1 MTFRPHLFANV
12 IASDTYSGV
21 KRRRPTR
28 RTFLAGAVGAA
39 TSLGLSGCG
48 GEAVGR
54 SGVTLRFWNGFT
66 GPDGRTMLGL
76 VKRFNQLHE
85 DVHVVMQRMEWGT
98 YYNKLFVANLG
109 GRAPQVFVIH
119 SDAVTRFNR
128 AGFLRPVDDLARA
141 GASQVDGID
150 AADIDPNVWSAVERA
165 GQHTG
170 VPLDIHTIG
179 MFYNRG
185 LFRTAGVVD
194 ERGAPRAPRAG
205 DEYLGALRRLTRDT
219 NGDGV
224 RDTYGQAL
232 TWLRTNAYT
241 YVRQWGGDILS
252 ADGATVILDQPQ
264 ALAGMRYLVDLI
276 EKHKVIMPP
285 ETLSGF
291 GGAFMGFRQ
300 GKLGLVFEGIYY
312 LPEIQKQRD
321 IDFGAAPVPQMG
333 PKPAAWASS
342 HVLCL
347 RADLDG
353 AELEAAKRFVKF
365 LSDYSLDWAEGG
377 QIPVRKSL
385 RETDR
390 FRGMAAQSAFATQI
404 PHAAYL
410 PQSPF
415 VNEYLAEFD
424 PAVERIVRRSA
435 TPEQAFAEAAQRIRA
450 MLDRYR
456 REGSSVARAG
466 GGS

>member
-1 MTFRPHLFANV
+1 
-12 IASDTYSGV
+12 
-21 KRRRPTR
+21 
-28 RTFLAGAVGAA
+28 
-39 TSLGLSGCG
+39 
-48 GEAVGR
+48 
-54 SGVTLRFWNGFT
+54 
-66 GPDGRTMLGL
+66 
-76 VKRFNQLHE
+76 
-85 DVHVVMQRMEWGT
+85 
-98 YYNKLFVANLG
+98 
-109 GRAPQVFVIH
+109 
-119 SDAVTRFNR
+119 
-128 AGFLRPVDDLARA
+128 
-141 GASQVDGID
+141 
-150 AADIDPNVWSAVERA
+150 
-165 GQHTG
+165 
-170 VPLDIHTIG
+170 
-179 MFYNRG
+179 
-185 LFRTAGVVD
+185 
-194 ERGAPRAPRAG
+194 
-205 DEYLGALRRLTRDT
+205 
-219 NGDGV
+219 
-224 RDTYGQAL
+224 
-232 TWLRTNAYT
+232 
-241 YVRQWGGDILS
+241 
-252 ADGATVILDQPQ
+252 
-264 ALAGMRYLVDLI
+264 MRYLVDLI

-365 LSDYSLDWAEGG
+365 LSDNSLDWAEGG